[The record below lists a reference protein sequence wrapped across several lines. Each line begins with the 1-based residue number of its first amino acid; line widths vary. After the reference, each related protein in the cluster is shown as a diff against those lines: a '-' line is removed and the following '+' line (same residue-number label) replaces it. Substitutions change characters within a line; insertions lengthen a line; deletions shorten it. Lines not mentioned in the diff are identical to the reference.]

1 MSRPL
6 RTFDDAG
13 VHVMAERCASCI
25 FRPGNLMHLRAG
37 RMADLTQ
44 QTDAADTNVICRQTL
59 DRPVGAFCAGSVERR
74 AGQAVRMAYRLSMIV
89 PDR

>member
-1 MSRPL
+1 MSRL

-13 VHVMAERCASCI
+13 VHVMAERCATCI
-25 FRPGNLMHLRAG
+25 FRPKNLMQLRPG
-37 RMADLTQ
+37 RMADLTA
-44 QTDAADTNVICRQTL
+44 QTDLADTNVVCHQTL
-59 DRPVGAFCAGSVERR
+59 ERSVGAFCAGSVERR